1 MLIIGVEFDVFA
13 YGEQSTRIERNGAP
27 FVVLTLVIGLD
38 SNVRDEMIGADRHSS
53 VECQFVPIAPGE
65 TAVFPVEIRAVAV
78 RDREP
83 SLQGKVR
90 GRSNQ
95 HTIFGR
101 TIGSDDV
108 AVT

>member
-13 YGEQSTRIERNGAP
+13 YGEQAARIKRNGAP
-27 FVVLTLVIGLD
+27 FIVLTLVKGFGSDI
-38 SNVRDEMIGADRHSS
+38 RDGMIGADRQSS

-101 TIGSDDV
+101 TIGSDD
-108 AVT
+108 